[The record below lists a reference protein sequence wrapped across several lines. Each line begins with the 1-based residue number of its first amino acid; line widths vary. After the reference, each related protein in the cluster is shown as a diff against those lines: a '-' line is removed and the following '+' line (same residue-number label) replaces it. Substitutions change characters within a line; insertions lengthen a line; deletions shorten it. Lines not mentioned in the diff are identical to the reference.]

1 MKEFTLKKYSFGDFL
16 GIVGDTGHPVLA
28 EMRKR
33 IDVDEDMPKLIT
45 AVGIKPGDIVIDV
58 GGFIGDTAVPMLNAG
73 AHVIVFEPF
82 LDAFTALLYNT
93 RNRGVQAHNTA
104 VGNGEWVKFVY
115 ECPGPNYGMRRV
127 KACDPADPEAF
138 PTYRLESLM
147 RPDDKWKVKLIKIDC
162 EGFEIPT
169 LRGAAES
176 HPARQAVPLHRALR
190 RRAHP
195 GRVHPGGLGGR
206 DQEPRVRHA
215 DVGRAPAVGL
225 DVLAA
230 MRGIFSKASIP

>member
-169 LRGAAES
+169 LRGAAELIRRDKPFLYIEHYVDGLTQAGLTPEDLVAEIKS
-176 HPARQAVPLHRALR
+176 HGYDMQMWGAP
-190 RRAHP
+190 
-195 GRVHPGGLGGR
+195 
-206 DQEPRVRHA
+206 PRWDWMCWPR
-215 DVGRAPAVGL
+215 
-225 DVLAA
+225 
-230 MRGIFSKASIP
+230 

>member
-169 LRGAAES
+169 LRGAAELIRRDKPFLYIEHYVDGLTQAGFTPEDLVAEIKS
-176 HPARQAVPLHRALR
+176 HGYDMQMWGAP
-190 RRAHP
+190 
-195 GRVHPGGLGGR
+195 
-206 DQEPRVRHA
+206 PRWDWMCWPR
-215 DVGRAPAVGL
+215 
-225 DVLAA
+225 
-230 MRGIFSKASIP
+230 